1 MLHRPPFVLRLLAA
15 GLLACWA
22 GTSNAA
28 EVTVKGE
35 DLPGVVVGI
44 TSGGLRF
51 ETAYGKGAIE
61 IPWADVE
68 QVSSDRSWVVLNGDD
83 GLVRGRLL
91 GIEEGQLL
99 IGSDPATAARI
110 DPGTIHRVF
119 TEEEYAD
126 STWDALRSRYRYWS
140 GDFSLTGGLT
150 QATTDSSNL
159 ASDLQIERRKDPTR
173 LLATASYRYSDTKEK
188 GFSRT
193 KNDNAVR
200 GLLRG
205 EYDVSDRTYTYASAT
220 AEYDEVQSLSIRT
233 VPKLGVGYRIIR
245 TEKAELNADV
255 GPSYVY
261 ERFFGGDTNDYFA
274 IAFGS
279 SCRYEMPWSAKF
291 ECRGEYLP
299 AVDEW
304 ADNYLLRGLAQL
316 SVPLLEWMS
325 FRFKVEDEYT
335 SQPADDADHNR
346 LTVTAGLGVTF

>member
-1 MLHRPPFVLRLLAA
+1 MSRRPFLVLPLLVGLALCATSGASA
-15 GLLACWA
+15 G
-22 GTSNAA
+22 
-28 EVTVKGE
+28 EVNVKGE
-35 DLPGVVVGI
+35 QLEGEIVGL
-44 TSGGLRF
+44 TAGGLQF
-51 ETAYGKGAIE
+51 ETVYGKGAIE
-61 IPWADVE
+61 IPWADLE
-68 QVSSDRSWVVLNGDD
+68 QVSSEREWVVLNGDD
-83 GLVRGRLL
+83 GEARGRLL
-91 GIEEGQLL
+91 GIEEGKLL
-99 IGSDPATAARI
+99 IGSDPATATRI
-110 DPGTIHRVF
+110 DPASIHRVF
-119 TEEEYAD
+119 SREEYAD
-126 STWDALRSRYRYWS
+126 STWDALRARYRYWR

-159 ASDLQIERRKDPTR
+159 AADLEVRREKEPTR
-173 LLATASYRYSDTKEK
+173 LLATTSYRYSDTKEK
-188 GFSRT
+188 GLSRT

-205 EYDVSDRTYTYASAT
+205 EYELSERVYTYASAT

-245 TEKAELNADV
+245 TERAELNADV

-279 SCRYEMPWSAKF
+279 SCRYDLAYSARF

-299 AVDEW
+299 AVDDW
-304 ADNYLLRGLAQL
+304 AGNYLLRGLAQL

-325 FRFKVEDEYT
+325 FRFRVENEYT
-335 SQPADDADHNR
+335 SQPADDTDHNR